1 MFALFSP
8 RANETD
14 LTIVA
19 TIHPLAAPSDL
30 QRTAALPR
38 SARVSIDPRQDNAVV
53 LSVPADDEAAAC
65 SAALWAASHDEVPV
79 VLTGL
84 HSIAVTA

>member
-30 QRTAALPR
+30 QRNAALPR
-38 SARVSIDPRQDNAVV
+38 SARVSIDPRQDNVVV

-79 VLTGL
+79 V
-84 HSIAVTA
+84 SADRCTA